1 MTVYLSR
8 DSVGWR
14 VVGQSMYEVALVV
27 RTGGGVLLGL
37 VGGTQN
43 VANTGWYSEEFMP
56 NTHYS

>member
-8 DSVGWR
+8 DSVRWG

-37 VGGTQN
+37 VDGTRN
-43 VANTGWYSEEFMP
+43 VANTGSHSKEFRP